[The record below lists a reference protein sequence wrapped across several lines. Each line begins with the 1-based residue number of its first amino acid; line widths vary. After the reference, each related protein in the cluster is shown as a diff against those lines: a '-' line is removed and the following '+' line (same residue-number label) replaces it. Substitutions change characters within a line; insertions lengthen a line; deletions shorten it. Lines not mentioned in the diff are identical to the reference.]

1 LLTQARILS
10 YSIDSNTKYSLSKYV
25 EECYSYRSI
34 LVTFIQRNIKIKYAN
49 TLVGLI
55 WGILQPLV
63 YIFLLVIVFNKVAGL
78 NTEGASPIAY
88 AAVGLIPWIYFSQS
102 LSNTSALSL
111 STQNII
117 SKVYFP
123 RIFLPLSALGESLID
138 LIIITCI
145 SLAVGAW
152 TLSWHILY
160 LPFILTGLIILTLG
174 TSILVSMWT
183 IRFPD
188 VRFLLPLFLKVLI
201 FLTPIAYTSALFEG
215 SLKVF
220 LYINPLVGYIE
231 ALRWSIMGTVPDIQ
245 YIYTS
250 IVITLLL
257 IIISLYFFIRFERKI
272 GDII

>member
-1 LLTQARILS
+1 M
-10 YSIDSNTKYSLSKYV
+10 

-160 LPFILTGLIILTLG
+160 LPFILMGLIILTLG

-201 FLTPIAYTSALFEG
+201 FLTPIAYTSGLFEG

-231 ALRWSIMGTVPDIQ
+231 ALRWSIIGTVPDIQ

-250 IVITLLL
+250 ILITFLL